1 MKSIVLYI
9 AIVVKLG
16 ENARYKDLIQMKRTL
31 TILQHYL
38 QTKYFRKF
46 KSREQLLT
54 WQNQQVQNFL
64 KAILPQSQFYQQYYQ
79 GLDLQDWQNFPII
92 DKAKMME
99 NFDQLNTVKILAS
112 EAFKIAFEAEKTR
125 DFSYNLSGYTVGLST
140 GTSGN
145 RGLFLVSSQ
154 EQWIWAGTILAK
166 LLPNFILFP
175 EKIAFFLRAN
185 SQLYET
191 VKSRRLQFQF
201 FDLLEPITNHI
212 QQLNDYQ
219 PTILVAPASLLRLLA
234 ESQEQGI
241 LNISPK
247 KIVSVAEVLDL
258 LDKNYISK
266 VFNQVIHQVY
276 QCTEGFLGYTCEYGI
291 LHLNEDIVAI
301 QKDYL
306 DEDKSR
312 FMPIITDFRR
322 TTQPIIRY
330 RLNDILVE
338 RKTPCQCGSVLMAI
352 EQIEGRQD
360 DIFYLPYQSNNGEWV
375 TIFPDFIRRAIVMV
389 SDDIEDYQVMQLS
402 LNQIEVALKVK
413 NTEKDLIQEDVMKS
427 LKSLFETLDCH
438 IPEIVFIDQFP
449 SIPTGQKRRRVWQ
462 LQQKPG
468 F

>member
-1 MKSIVLYI
+1 
-9 AIVVKLG
+9 
-16 ENARYKDLIQMKRTL
+16 MKRTL
-31 TILQHYL
+31 TILNHYL
-38 QTKYFRKF
+38 KTKYIRHF

-64 KAILPQSQFYQQYYQ
+64 KVILPQSPFYQQYYQ
-79 GLDLQDWQNFPII
+79 GLDIQDWQNFPII

-99 NFDQLNTVKILAS
+99 NFDQLNTVKISAS
-112 EAFKIAFEAEKTR
+112 EAFEIAFQAEKTR
-125 DFSYNLSGYTVGLST
+125 DFSPNLRGYTVGLST

-185 SQLYET
+185 SRLYET

-201 FDLLEPITNHI
+201 FDLLEPITDHI

-234 ESQEQGI
+234 DAQKQGI
-241 LNISPK
+241 LKISPK
-247 KIVSVAEVLDL
+247 KIVSVAEVLDP
-258 LDKNYISK
+258 LDRNYISK

-276 QCTEGFLGYTCEYGI
+276 QCTEGFLGYTCDHGT

-301 QKDYL
+301 QKEYL
-306 DEDKSR
+306 DPDKSR

-338 RKTPCQCGSVLMAI
+338 RKTPCPCGSVLIAI
-352 EQIEGRQD
+352 EHIEGRQD
-360 DIFYLPYQSNNGEWV
+360 DIFYLPHGSSNGEWV
-375 TIFPDFIRRAIVMV
+375 TIFPDFLRREIVMV
-389 SDDIEDYQVMQLS
+389 SDEIEDYQVMQLS
-402 LNQIEVALKVK
+402 LNRIEVALKFK
-413 NTEKDLIQEDVMKS
+413 NNKKDLIQAGVFKS
-427 LKSLFETLDCH
+427 LESLFKRLH
-438 IPEIVFIDQFP
+438 AQIPEIIFLDDFP
-449 SIPTGQKRRRVWQ
+449 SIPKGQKRRRVWQ
-462 LQQKPG
+462 RQKLG

>member
-1 MKSIVLYI
+1 
-9 AIVVKLG
+9 
-16 ENARYKDLIQMKRTL
+16 MKRIL
-31 TILQHYL
+31 TILHHYL

-64 KAILPQSQFYQQYYQ
+64 KVILPQSPFYQQYYQ
-79 GLDLQDWQNFPII
+79 GLDIQDWQNFPII

-112 EAFKIAFEAEKTR
+112 EAFEIAFQAEKTR
-125 DFSYNLSGYTVGLST
+125 DFSPNLRGYTVGLST

-191 VKSRRLQFQF
+191 VKSKRLQFKF

-212 QQLNDYQ
+212 QQLNQYQ
-219 PTILVAPASLLRLLA
+219 PTILVAPDSLLRLLA
-234 ESQEQGI
+234 DAQKQGI

-247 KIVSVAEVLDL
+247 KIVSVAEVLDI
-258 LDKNYISK
+258 LDRNYISK
-266 VFNQVIHQVY
+266 VFNQIIHQVY
-276 QCTEGFLGYTCEYGI
+276 QCTEGFLGYTCEYGT

-301 QKDYL
+301 QKEYL
-306 DEDKSR
+306 DPDKSR

-338 RKTPCQCGSVLMAI
+338 RKTPCPCGSVLIAI

-360 DIFYLPYQSNNGEWV
+360 DIFYLPYQSSNGEWV

-389 SDDIEDYQVMQLS
+389 SDEIEDYQVMQLS
-402 LNQIEVALKVK
+402 LNRIEVALKVRK
-413 NTEKDLIQEDVMKS
+413 GEKDRIQEDVIKS
-427 LKSLFETLDCH
+427 LRALFERLHCH
-438 IPEIVFIDQFP
+438 IPEIVFLDQFP
-449 SIPTGQKRRRVWQ
+449 SIPKGEKRRRVWQ
-462 LQQKPG
+462 CQKLG

>member
-1 MKSIVLYI
+1 
-9 AIVVKLG
+9 
-16 ENARYKDLIQMKRTL
+16 MKRIL
-31 TILQHYL
+31 TILHHYL

-64 KAILPQSQFYQQYYQ
+64 KKILPQSPFYQQYYQ

-191 VKSRRLQFQF
+191 VKSQRLQFQF

-212 QQLNDYQ
+212 QRLNDYQ

-276 QCTEGFLGYTCEYGI
+276 QCTEGFLGYTCEYGT

-301 QKDYL
+301 QKEYL
-306 DEDKSR
+306 DPDKSR

-330 RLNDILVE
+330 RLNDILVK
-338 RKTPCQCGSVLMAI
+338 RKTPCQCGSKLIAI
-352 EQIEGRQD
+352 EHIEGRQD
-360 DIFYLPYQSNNGEWV
+360 DIFYLPYQSSNGELV

-402 LNQIEVALKVK
+402 LNRIEVALKVRNSHK
-413 NTEKDLIQEDVMKS
+413 NEIQNLVLES
-427 LKSLFETLDCH
+427 LRSLFETLDCH
-438 IPEIVFIDQFP
+438 IPEIVFLDQFP
-449 SIPTGQKRRRVWQ
+449 SIPVGQKRRRVWQ
-462 LQQKPG
+462 LQQQKPG

>member
-1 MKSIVLYI
+1 MIGTFYPPYEDI
-9 AIVVKLG
+9 
-16 ENARYKDLIQMKRTL
+16 IQMKRTS

-54 WQNQQVQNFL
+54 WQNQQVENFL
-64 KAILPQSQFYQQYYQ
+64 KVILPKSPFYQHYYQ
-79 GLDLQDWQNFPII
+79 GLDIQDWQNFPII
-92 DKAKMME
+92 DKTKMME
-99 NFDQLNTVKILAS
+99 NFDQLNTVGISALA
-112 EAFKIAFEAEKTR
+112 AFKIAFEAEKTR

-166 LLPNFILFP
+166 LLPNFILCP

-212 QQLNDYQ
+212 QQLNQYQ

-234 ESQEQGI
+234 ESQKQGI

-258 LDKNYISK
+258 LDQDYISK

-276 QCTEGFLGYTCEYGI
+276 QCTEGFLGYTCEYGT

-301 QKDYL
+301 QKEYL
-306 DEDKSR
+306 DADKSR
-312 FMPIITDFRR
+312 FMPIITDFKR

-352 EQIEGRQD
+352 EHIEGRQD
-360 DIFYLPYQSNNGEWV
+360 DIFYLPHRSSNGEWV
-375 TIFPDFIRRAIVMV
+375 RIFPDFIRRAIVMV

-402 LNQIEVALKVK
+402 LNRIEVALKVK
-413 NTEKDLIQEDVMKS
+413 NTEKDVIQEDVMKS
-427 LKSLFETLDCH
+427 LKSLFERLHCH
-438 IPEIVFIDQFP
+438 IPEIVFLDQFP
-449 SIPTGQKRRRVWQ
+449 SIPIGQKRRRVWQ
-462 LQQKPG
+462 LQQQKPG
-468 F
+468 FFEKPGF